1 MSIEGVSSAMTLEE
15 KDGRLVFSVPMSTV
29 DSGIALRD
37 DHMNKNYVQ
46 IDQFPNV
53 VLDLAKADVQWPA
66 EGSAS
71 ASAAANVTFH
81 GVTQPTTVTYT
92 VNKTKTGWRVK
103 GRFEYDVSK
112 HGITIEPYMGIS
124 FDHKMYAD
132 RDGGSGG
139 CALTFGRPRPLLG
152 ALAVVVTAF
161 TPDTAFAYPWMIHH
175 GYTSCGQCHVDPSG
189 AGTLSDYGR
198 AQSEIL
204 LRTPLEGGRRRRE
217 PRQGSR
223 TSWFGA
229 VPLPETV
236 ELQADVRGL
245 LIPDPANLQAI
256 LMQSDLR
263 GAVVTKSFAVS
274 ASIGGVSRARG
285 AGVALLGAT
294 WNLVSREYWAAVMP
308 SKAVTVR
315 AGRMNLPF
323 GLRTEDHILD
333 VRGATRT
340 TINDEQQTGA
350 SLFWN
355 NRKWRAELM
364 GIAGN
369 LQVRPDS
376 FRDRGYSGYIAFA
389 PETTFEVGLSSLFT
403 TARTDLETLAP
414 RRRMAEGVFARWGA
428 GGARGA
434 DGRGRRAGRRV
445 RRRLGA
451 GPRHHGRRRLGARAG
466 AAPAGHRRAV

>member
-1 MSIEGVSSAMTLEE
+1 MRP
-15 KDGRLVFSVPMSTV
+15 D
-29 DSGIALRD
+29 LRT
-37 DHMNKNYVQ
+37 
-46 IDQFPNV
+46 
-53 VLDLAKADVQWPA
+53 A
-66 EGSAS
+66 AS
-71 ASAAANVTFH
+71 L
-81 GVTQPTTVTYT
+81 
-92 VNKTKTGWRVK
+92 
-103 GRFEYDVSK
+103 
-112 HGITIEPYMGIS
+112 
-124 FDHKMYAD
+124 
-132 RDGGSGG
+132 
-139 CALTFGRPRPLLG
+139 CG

-161 TPDTAFAYPWMIHH
+161 APDTALAYPWMIHH

-204 LRTPLEGGRRRRE
+204 LRTHWKEGGAE
-217 PRQGSR
+217 ENPGKVKDFL
-223 TSWFGA
+223 FGA

-263 GAVVTKSFAVS
+263 GAVVTKSFAAS
-274 ASIGGVSRARG
+274 ASIGGVSRG
-285 AGVALLGAT
+285 AEQAWLSSGPT

-340 TINDEQQTGA
+340 TLNDEQQTGA

-369 LQVRPDS
+369 FQVRPDS
-376 FRDRGYSGYIAFA
+376 FRDRGYSGYIAYA
-389 PETTFEVGLSSLFT
+389 PETTLELGLSSLFT
-403 TARTDLETLAP
+403 TARTDLDTLAP
-414 RRRMAEGVFARWGA
+414 RRRMAEGVFARWAPVEPVALMAEADLLVDGSDSGSA
-428 GGARGA
+428 VGLVTTGIVDWEPVQGLHLQGIGEQCDSAFGDDAASAVTGTAAAQWFFAPHADLRVDGGYGT
-434 DGRGRRAGRRV
+434 V
-445 RRRLGA
+445 FCT
-451 GPRHHGRRRLGARAG
+451 PG
-466 AAPAGHRRAV
+466 AAGSPFGLLQAHFFL